1 MPKLLSDR
9 SNRWQLFAI
18 ITLGFLSL
26 ATPKP
31 ASAQACAGCVNN
43 FGYSITTSRSNTS
56 TTTTSRNETYN
67 TNSNGFAIS
76 GVNVTTAG
84 ALSPTASYFLT
95 TLGAN
100 FNFAVNV
107 DQTGLTGVNINTTTT
122 TSIVDAYSASLF

>member
-1 MPKLLSDR
+1 MPNLFSDR
-9 SNRWQLFAI
+9 SNRWQIATI

-31 ASAQACAGCVNN
+31 ASAQACAGCINN
-43 FGYSITTSRSNTS
+43 FGYSVTTSRSNST

-67 TNSNGFAIS
+67 NSDGFALS

-95 TLGAN
+95 TPGAN

-107 DQTGLTGVNINTTTT
+107 DKAGLTEVNINNTIN

>member
-1 MPKLLSDR
+1 MPNLFSDR

-31 ASAQACAGCVNN
+31 VQAQACAGCVNN
-43 FGYSITTSRSNTS
+43 FGYSITTSRSNST

-67 TNSNGFAIS
+67 NSDGFALS

-95 TLGAN
+95 TPGAN

-107 DQTGLTGVNINTTTT
+107 DQAGLTEVNINNTIN

>member
-1 MPKLLSDR
+1 MPKLFSDR
-9 SNRWQLFAI
+9 TNRWHLLTI

-31 ASAQACAGCVNN
+31 ASAQACAGCINN
-43 FGYSITTSRSNTS
+43 FGYSVTTSRSNST

-67 TNSNGFAIS
+67 NSDGFALS

-95 TLGAN
+95 TPGAN

>member
-1 MPKLLSDR
+1 M
-9 SNRWQLFAI
+9 
-18 ITLGFLSL
+18 SL

-31 ASAQACAGCVNN
+31 IQAQTCAGCVNN
-43 FGYSITTSRSNTS
+43 FGYSVTTSRSNST

-67 TNSNGFAIS
+67 NSDGFAIS

-95 TLGAN
+95 TPGAN

-107 DQTGLTGVNINTTTT
+107 DQAGLTEVNINTTIN

>member
-1 MPKLLSDR
+1 M
-9 SNRWQLFAI
+9 
-18 ITLGFLSL
+18 SL

-31 ASAQACAGCVNN
+31 IQAQTCAGCVNN
-43 FGYSITTSRSNTS
+43 FGYSVTTSRSNST

-67 TNSNGFAIS
+67 NSNGFAIS

-95 TLGAN
+95 TPGAN